1 MTEREIKKQKLE
13 EIIKTA
19 GKVAVAFSGGVDSAY
34 LLYEARRLLGGDV
47 LAVTACSAAVPESE
61 LSEAVSF
68 CKERGI
74 RHIICG
80 TEELK
85 LPEYRSNSEKRCYYC
100 KREIFKTLSAAA
112 LKEGFPVIV
121 DGSNT
126 DDDGDYRPGIAA
138 LKELGIRSPLKEAG
152 YSKANIRFFSEAAHL
167 PTWDKPSFACLASRI
182 PYGDEITEEKL
193 KMAGEAEAYLR
204 KLGFKQFRVRIHG
217 KLARIE
223 TLPEDF
229 ERITAPELREKIY
242 DRLKD
247 IGFVY
252 TALDLKGYR
261 QGSMN
266 ELFLY

>member
-1 MTEREIKKQKLE
+1 MTEREIKKQKLDD
-13 EIIKTA
+13 ILRTA

-34 LLYEARRLLGGDV
+34 LLYEAHRLLGEDV
-47 LAVTACSAAVPESE
+47 LAVTARSAAVPESE
-61 LSEAVSF
+61 LSEAISF
-68 CKERGI
+68 CQERGI
-74 RHIICG
+74 RHIVCY

-85 LPEYRSNSEKRCYYC
+85 LPEYRSNSEKRCYFC
-100 KREIFKTLSAAA
+100 KREIFKMLSAEAA
-112 LKEGFPVIV
+112 KEGFGVIF

-126 DDDGDYRPGIAA
+126 DDDGDYRPGLEA

-152 YSKANIRFFSEAAHL
+152 YGKADIRFFSEAAHL

-193 KMAGEAEAYLR
+193 KMAGDAEIFLR

-229 ERITAPELREKIY
+229 ERITALELREKIY

-266 ELFLY
+266 ELIL